1 MPQIHINLS
10 KIKYNAMVLQ
20 HMLAEQGIRMIPVTK
35 CMGGDLKVRQQF
47 REMGFNTLAESRLTA
62 MMTNEQ
68 HPTEHDMMIKGALP
82 HEIHDVVRY
91 SQISIQTELETIR
104 SLSDEAVAQGVKH
117 HIYLMVDWKDGRE
130 GALTY
135 EVVPLIKE
143 IIRLKGVYLKGLSF
157 NFMCFRQIPP
167 TEEDIVYINY
177 FIESV
182 ERDTGVKFKTI
193 SGGNSSMLTLAM
205 YADLGRINEL
215 RIGEALFRG
224 YETAYN
230 MRLPYLF
237 DNAVTLSGRIL
248 EIKPRLNLETR
259 QSYMQALV
267 DIGQLDTVIAGIQ
280 PVDRQ
285 LKIVGHSSDALMIN
299 LGLADYYQLGDKIE
313 FHLDY
318 GALAHSMHMQHIPR
332 SYEEDL
338 GIEQLVSGFVDI
350 KKNNFIKQ
358 Y

>member
-20 HMLAEQGIRMIPVTK
+20 HMLAEQGVRMIPVTK
-35 CMGGDLKVRQQF
+35 CMGGDTKVRQQF

-62 MMTNEQ
+62 MVSDQ
-68 HPTEHDMMIKGALP
+68 QQPTEQDMLIKGALP
-82 HEIHDVVRY
+82 HEIEAVVRN

-104 SLSDEAVAQGVKH
+104 ALSDEAVAQGVKH

-182 ERDTGVKFKTI
+182 ERDTGVKLNTI

-224 YETAYN
+224 YETAYH

-237 DNAVTLSGRIL
+237 DDAVTLSGRIL

-285 LKIVGHSSDALMIN
+285 LKIVGHSSDTLMLN
-299 LGLADYYQLGDKIE
+299 LGLADYYQIGDKVE
-313 FHLDY
+313 FRLDY
-318 GALAHSMHMQHIPR
+318 GALAHSMHMGHIPK
-332 SYEEDL
+332 SYDEDQ
-338 GIEQLVSGFVDI
+338 GIEQLVKGFVDI